1 MCAPN
6 RVSLFFRGTRPLAS
20 RARFARTWLANVE
33 IHACTCYLAL
43 CGRHRPPPGQGRQWV
58 HRGHWISRHI
68 DRHHIFFSTMGH
80 SKSPNLKAARRAPAV
95 QIAASR
101 LQPNLE
107 ETWRGFL
114 LVLHGP
120 LCPPAARDAGGAAEL
135 KSGCAAPSLA
145 ARSAARR
152 EMVVVMMWTSDM
164 RVEPPAWA

>member
-1 MCAPN
+1 MW
-6 RVSLFFRGTRPLAS
+6 
-20 RARFARTWLANVE
+20 ARFARTCPAIVE
-33 IHACTCYLAL
+33 IHTCTCYLAL

-80 SKSPNLKAARRAPAV
+80 PKSPNLKGARRAPAV

-120 LCPPAARDAGGAAEL
+120 LYPPAARDAGGAAEL

-152 EMVVVMMWTSDM
+152 EMLVVMMWTSDM